1 MRIFFLILLILQID
15 SPAFSQ
21 DAEQLLQK
29 LRSKVEAV
37 NDYRAE
43 AELKTDVSFLNVPV
57 SNLSI
62 LFKKPDEFSIEKSGG
77 ITIIPKGGLNTNLFL
92 VMKPGTYVSVDAGN
106 ATLNGK
112 TLRVV
117 KLLPNDDKSDIL
129 LATVYVD
136 EGKLLIRKIITT
148 TRQNGTLEML
158 LDYGR
163 YEKWALPDIVSI
175 FFSTKDYKMPKGFTF
190 DYEGGN
196 APAKNGKKDTGKGKV
211 EIRYKSYEI
220 NKGG

>member
-1 MRIFFLILLILQID
+1 MILRVD
-15 SPAFSQ
+15 SVAFSQ
-21 DAEQLLQK
+21 DTELLLQK

-57 SNLSI
+57 SNLTI
-62 LFKKPDEFSIEKSGG
+62 LFKKPDEFSIEKSNG
-77 ITIIPKGGLNTNLFL
+77 ITIIPKGGLNANLFV
-92 VMKPGTYVSVDAGN
+92 VMKPGTYVSVDAGT
-106 ATLNGK
+106 ASLDGK

-129 LATVYVD
+129 LATVYID
-136 EGKLLIRKIITT
+136 EQKLLIRKIVTT
-148 TRQNGTLEML
+148 TRQSGTLEML
-158 LDYGR
+158 LNYGK
-163 YEKWALPDIVSI
+163 YEKWALPDMVSI

-196 APAKNGKKDTGKGKV
+196 ASAKNGKKDTGQGKV
-211 EIRYKSYEI
+211 EIRYKSYLI
-220 NKGG
+220 NKRT